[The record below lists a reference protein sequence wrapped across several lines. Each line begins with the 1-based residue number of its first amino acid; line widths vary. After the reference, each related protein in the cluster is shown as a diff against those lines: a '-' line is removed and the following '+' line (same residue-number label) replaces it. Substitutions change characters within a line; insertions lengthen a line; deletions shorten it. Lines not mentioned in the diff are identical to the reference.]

1 MANENN
7 DTATVSK
14 KRLEKLLNYID
25 WYTSNCSDCP
35 AFYVCDDYE
44 TCTDALRGY
53 LKGEQH

>member
-53 LKGEQH
+53 LKGE